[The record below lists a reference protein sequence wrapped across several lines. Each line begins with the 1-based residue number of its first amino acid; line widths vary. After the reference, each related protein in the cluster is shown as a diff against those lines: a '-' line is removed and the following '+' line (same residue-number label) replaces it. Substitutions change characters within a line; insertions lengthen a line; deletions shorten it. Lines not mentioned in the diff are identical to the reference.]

1 VVAEQTVYEAFP
13 QLNHDFLAILS
24 SFVFRER
31 LRARMVI
38 LLGGGAYAMGQTRIP
53 LIVSA
58 ILLLGSGVSSA
69 QPLSGPL
76 NYDVKTLTFE
86 LWCQETQRYPAE
98 RCDARRPADL
108 AAFEAYRASI
118 ERYELQ
124 YLKQVDRERQIRDSV
139 NRDPMQST
147 ISRQDSGP
155 GASGVR

>member
-1 VVAEQTVYEAFP
+1 MVLIGKDSAMRSTTLLVMALALFGSAAAF
-13 QLNHDFLAILS
+13 
-24 SFVFRER
+24 
-31 LRARMVI
+31 
-38 LLGGGAYAMGQTRIP
+38 
-53 LIVSA
+53 
-58 ILLLGSGVSSA
+58 A

-124 YLKQVDRERQIRDSV
+124 YLKQVERERQIRDSV

-147 ISRQDSGP
+147 RSRQDSGP
-155 GASGVR
+155 LGPGAR